1 MASSSKC
8 RLSEKIPH
16 SVGFLHNQILH
27 SEEST
32 YHLAVNWFQSKY
44 ETVCI
49 MKYMSLKC
57 LQSSSFC
64 NFYSD
69 WNFSFQFNFKF
80 LRLKE
85 INEDFPLLVCLNS
98 TIWRIWNESWIF
110 LKLKVFRENFSLCM
124 FFSATKSYNL
134 RNLNL
139 NWKRPLPQIEGYQ
152 RKLLIL

>member
-1 MASSSKC
+1 
-8 RLSEKIPH
+8 
-16 SVGFLHNQILH
+16 
-27 SEEST
+27 
-32 YHLAVNWFQSKY
+32 
-44 ETVCI
+44 
-49 MKYMSLKC
+49 MSLKC
-57 LQSSSFC
+57 FQSSSFC

-110 LKLKVFRENFSLCM
+110 LKVKVFRENFSLCM
-124 FFSATKSYNL
+124 FFSETKSYNL

-152 RKLLIL
+152 RKLLILYFSKKFKLALHAALNFSASRWNYSVTKVTA